1 MQLFL
6 LFKKPADKYGSLS
19 DDELLNRFR
28 SPGDMPVIEELFN
41 RYAHLLYG
49 VCIKYLKDTEE
60 AKDAVMEIFGILIE
74 KIPVTSINYFKGWVY
89 TVTKNHCLM
98 KLRKDGSERKHHDE
112 LVQNLN
118 EEFMESD
125 TFMNLYNEDTTVFQ
139 AENLNTMLNKLNREQ
154 EKCLRMMYLENR
166 SYKEITRITGY
177 SLNQVKSYIQNGK
190 RNLKILIM
198 NNNGKQE

>member
-1 MQLFL
+1 
-6 LFKKPADKYGSLS
+6 
-19 DDELLNRFR
+19 
-28 SPGDMPVIEELFN
+28 MPVIEELFN

>member
-1 MQLFL
+1 MFL